1 MSCAITRNYITSE
14 TIGLRTIAA
23 FRDMTS
29 DLMKDVLKQLSL
41 ASRDV
46 TIDDDA
52 DNRPKANVSTKS
64 ALLTFTFAVQ
74 QMCHRGVATG
84 EPLVVGINHVRAKQ
98 FFNEAMQVKKSGS
111 TDTDADIDL
120 PVLGSTT
127 QQNSTS
133 FRKFDD
139 DVVTTFKSKTSA
151 DGFTPIYAS
160 IRDDVAVIAWGDLD
174 PALEFEEI
182 AWRVAPLGDTI
193 HRRDRQRIQKA
204 LMDATKHKG
213 KSFLEQNKNDGDGR
227 KSYFDLKEYIS
238 VPASLFQVGVEPQA
252 FGSPQGFETR

>member
-139 DVVTTFKSKTSA
+139 DVCV
-151 DGFTPIYAS
+151 
-160 IRDDVAVIAWGDLD
+160 
-174 PALEFEEI
+174 E
-182 AWRVAPLGDTI
+182 LGSER
-193 HRRDRQRIQKA
+193 HRAR
-204 LMDATKHKG
+204 
-213 KSFLEQNKNDGDGR
+213 
-227 KSYFDLKEYIS
+227 
-238 VPASLFQVGVEPQA
+238 
-252 FGSPQGFETR
+252 